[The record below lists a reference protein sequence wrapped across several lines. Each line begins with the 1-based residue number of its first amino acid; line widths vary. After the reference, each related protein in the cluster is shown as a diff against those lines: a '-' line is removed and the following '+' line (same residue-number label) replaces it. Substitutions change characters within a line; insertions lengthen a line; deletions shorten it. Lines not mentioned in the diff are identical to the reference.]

1 MSKVTFGAAFRE
13 DRIGMPEERIVKS
26 IDLSGDG
33 RANYYYSGVDRN
45 GDGIPDALQQE
56 YEWGRPI
63 VYQAP
68 RYYSDQL
75 VVREKKV
82 AKAEEE
88 MSGIVKY
95 VEKETASF
103 GTQAWESVIKPIG
116 IGVAA
121 PIGGAIALVGSV
133 CYGAFSITR
142 GVLGTIPLAIDYVAK
157 PVGGGISTVVDG
169 TDDMLKWGIGYA
181 DQSAEKPEKP
191 NKTEKDERV
200 YVSTDRIALERPRYA
215 EPIYLNERVVEWP
228 QPAPIVS
235 SPIFFEREPFVQSF
249 RSVNAVPFESRR
261 PASVSLSVPG
271 SASTIDPIK
280 GPPTIM
286 PSQLLLSMK

>member
-1 MSKVTFGAAFRE
+1 
-13 DRIGMPEERIVKS
+13 MPEERIVKS

-191 NKTEKDERV
+191 NKIEKDERV

-235 SPIFFEREPFVQSF
+235 SPIVLEREPFVQSY